1 MPWVS
6 VGPSGLRDPG
16 GHGPG
21 SSPTDACLHHWH
33 HQQSEPFLL
42 WQCCARPDLPLV
54 RHQAGHPGHPG
65 TTPRG
70 NCPPPQGPLPTMCT
84 SVQGAE
90 GYPHICA
97 HDVCILT
104 PRLVLALFCALLG
117 RTPRKCCQCT
127 ILTSCPSSTPS
138 PLMSR
143 NMGSQLPS
151 SQPVPLQAR
160 TCQMLQSGFVGT
172 HLRGQPCGEVAGVP
186 EYHRAFL
193 VRSLLCN
200 F

>member
-70 NCPPPQGPLPTMCT
+70 NCPPQGPLPTMCT

-104 PRLVLALFCALLG
+104 PRLVLAPFCALLG
-117 RTPRKCCQCT
+117 HLENAASAPSSPRV
-127 ILTSCPSSTPS
+127 LPPLPVLSCPGIWAPS
-138 PLMSR
+138 FPPHSPFHSKHALAKR
-143 NMGSQLPS
+143 YSQAL
-151 SQPVPLQAR
+151 
-160 TCQMLQSGFVGT
+160 
-172 HLRGQPCGEVAGVP
+172 
-186 EYHRAFL
+186 
-193 VRSLLCN
+193 
-200 F
+200 